1 MQVPENKTIA
11 FTFASHPNKDP
22 KRRWTARLTFPA
34 GAGADAILP
43 LEIENGDG
51 TPIAF
56 AVFEL
61 AGQRLPIRDGLG
73 RMAYAAFLEGR
84 HDPAL
89 WLHLPGCEPIPGGLT
104 FA

>member
-1 MQVPENKTIA
+1 MQTPENKKIA

-22 KRRWTARLTFPA
+22 KLRWTARLVFPA

-43 LEIENGDG
+43 LEVADGNGE
-51 TPIAF
+51 PVAS

-61 AGQRLPIRDGLG
+61 AGRRLPIRDGLG
-73 RMAYAAFLEGR
+73 RISYAAFVKGR

-89 WLHLPGCEPIPGGLT
+89 WLHLPGREPIPGGLT